1 MTPPYTRPLCIDS
14 RHPCAVTV
22 GSSPTAFSAAKDAG
36 GAKAMLFQSVD
47 GGETWRSLGDADH
60 SPSRAQFHAVAPH
73 PDAAG
78 HVLAGTDTGELWRV
92 SPEARWTLM
101 ARGLPMVQSILPLA

>member
-1 MTPPYTRPLCIDS
+1 
-14 RHPCAVTV
+14 VTV
-22 GSSPTAFSAAKDAG
+22 GSSPTAFSAFKDDG

-47 GGETWRSLGDADH
+47 GGETWRSLGDTAH
-60 SPSRAQFHAVAPH
+60 SPSPAQFHAVAPD

-92 SPEARWTLM
+92 SPEARWTLV
-101 ARGLPMVQSILPLA
+101 AKGLPQVQSILPVG